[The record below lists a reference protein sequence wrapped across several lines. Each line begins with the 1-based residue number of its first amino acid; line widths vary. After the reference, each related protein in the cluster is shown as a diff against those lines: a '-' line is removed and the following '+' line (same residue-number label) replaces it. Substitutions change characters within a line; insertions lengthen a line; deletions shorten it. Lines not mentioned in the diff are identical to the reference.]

1 MLLDVWVWESD
12 GSAVVG
18 NDIGDLVGAHSLSLD
33 AAELE
38 LSLLGVNLV
47 SLVSTLYVVEDSEVL
62 SSSFDA
68 HDVHNTKRELGVSSD
83 LAVDLD
89 ESFLVFNDLNSLLTR
104 NCISQSISKEYREW
118 DTFLSLVGSSAGS
131 GGVNSS

>member
-1 MLLDVWVWESD
+1 MLLDVWVGESE

-18 NDIGDLVGAHSLSLD
+18 DNVRNLLGAHSLSLD

-38 LSLLGVNLV
+38 FSFIGVNLV
-47 SLVSTLYVVEDSEVL
+47 SLVSTFHVVEDSEVL
-62 SSSFDA
+62 SSSFNGD
-68 HDVHNTKRELGVSSD
+68 DVHDTKRELGVSSD
-83 LAVDLD
+83 LGVDLD

-118 DTFLSLVGSSAGS
+118 DTFLSLVGSGAGS